1 MIRARYVRTNGEV
14 RTYAYSSFRA
24 NAMAQCRA
32 ALRTGSLLNV
42 GQHYLFGR
50 RFFSLAT
57 VNALILAGEAERI
70 GDVVRS
76 ISA

>member
-14 RTYAYSSFRA
+14 RTYAYSSFRRSA
-24 NAMAQCRA
+24 LAACRH
-32 ALRTGSLLNV
+32 ALTIGTLKYV
-42 GQHYLFGR
+42 GQQYLFDR
-50 RFFSLAT
+50 RFFSAAT

-76 ISA
+76 VI